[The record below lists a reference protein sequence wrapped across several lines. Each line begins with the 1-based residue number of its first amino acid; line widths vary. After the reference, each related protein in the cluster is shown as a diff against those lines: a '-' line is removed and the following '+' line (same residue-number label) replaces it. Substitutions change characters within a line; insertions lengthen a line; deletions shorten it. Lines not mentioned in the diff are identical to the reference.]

1 MLLRN
6 PIFTS
11 IVVSL
16 LFSKAVFALDPPG
29 SNVPS
34 VADSSPDVT
43 AESVNLRSAVNTS
56 EQQGDAEFSKEFSTV
71 TKEILLRGIELERF
85 SLNYRL
91 EAGHQ
96 PKFRKLRYFLT
107 QETGAAC
114 GLAFEI
120 TGVNEFGKGRE
131 RPLAINK
138 RHLKNSLSAVTT
150 GSIIAGAGSC
160 FELSANVVREIRN
173 KKSGYDAKSAN
184 RFVSAKLHEID
195 ELLARRDQLVSSH
208 SSDPSYDRL
217 VLEGKVLRA
226 MRQSFVNEYSAFHT
240 SVQSLKVMQN
250 LFYALNATYNAVGA
264 TAAGVARN
272 AVDKPKLNG
281 PANILFIV
289 SGGLAM
295 ATPLVTSAGGWI
307 ERKIAH
313 RAVERAVHGTTTF
326 EPKEFSSLCE
336 QLKVI
341 PNSGDSALISSLPAT
356 ERFAMYSESSGLFV
370 KQIQNETSTMAHL
383 NKVAL
388 QTAELGPAIGSLL
401 MTQGILGTRGYY
413 KYTFRP
419 RKQIDQY
426 YKGAIL
432 GTIGTSAAV
441 VGNAAWLLASWSYEN
456 KLKKKEQLPEQL
468 IRKRLQHLDDV
479 EKQVQA
485 I

>member
-1 MLLRN
+1 M
-6 PIFTS
+6 
-11 IVVSL
+11 
-16 LFSKAVFALDPPG
+16 ALDLPDSATSSTNDSP
-29 SNVPS
+29 
-34 VADSSPDVT
+34 ADIAP
-43 AESVNLRSAVNTS
+43 ESVNLRSAVNSS
-56 EQQGDAEFSKEFSTV
+56 EQPGVPEFSKEFSTL

-91 EAGHQ
+91 EAGQQ

-120 TGVNEFGKGRE
+120 TGVNEFGKGRD

-138 RHLKNSLSAVTT
+138 RHLKNALGTATT

-160 FELSANVVREIRN
+160 FELSANVVREISN
-173 KKSGYDAKSAN
+173 KKKGYDAKSAN
-184 RFVSAKLHEID
+184 RFVSTKLHEID
-195 ELLARRDQLVSSH
+195 ELLAKREQLVNTH
-208 SSDPSYDRL
+208 SSDPAYDRL

-226 MRQSFVNEYSAFHT
+226 MRQCFVNEYSAFHT

-281 PANILFIV
+281 PANILFII

-295 ATPLVTSAGGWI
+295 ATPLITTAGGFV
-307 ERKIAH
+307 ERRIAQ
-313 RAVERAVHGTTTF
+313 RAVERSVHSTSSF
-326 EPKEFSSLCE
+326 KADEFSSLCE
-336 QLKVI
+336 QLKSI
-341 PNSGDSALISSLPAT
+341 PSVGDATLIASLPAT
-356 ERFAMYSESSGLFV
+356 QRFAMYNESNNLFV
-370 KQIQNETSTMAHL
+370 KQIQNETNTMAHL

-441 VGNAAWLLASWSYEN
+441 VGNTAWLLASWSYEN
-456 KLKKKEQLPEQL
+456 RLKKKEQLPEQL
-468 IRKRLQHLDDV
+468 IRKRLQHLDEV